1 MRYNRIDNLRAISI
15 ISMVLYHAAWDLV
28 FLYNFN
34 WPWYKSLAGFV
45 WQQSICWS
53 FILIS
58 GFCHSMSRKP
68 LKNAF
73 KVFLCG
79 LLVSLVTWIFTP
91 NIRITFGILTFLGSA
106 GIICSVLDKALA
118 KVNSFLGLSLS
129 IFLFGFCRNINIGS
143 LGFFNF
149 ELFKLPSALYSNYF
163 TSFLG
168 MPHKA
173 FYSTDYF
180 SLFPW
185 FFLYLS
191 GFYLHKILKVNN
203 RMSCLK
209 GKQLKAL
216 SFLSKNSLLIYL
228 LHQPLLSALFYLIF

>member
-1 MRYNRIDNLRAISI
+1 MRYNRIDNLRALSI

-34 WPWYKSLAGFV
+34 WSWYKGLPGFI

-68 LKNAF
+68 FRNASR
-73 KVFLCG
+73 VFLCG

-106 GIICSVLDKALA
+106 GILCSVFDKTLR
-118 KVNSFLGLSLS
+118 KVDSICGIILSMM
-129 IFLFGFCRNINIGS
+129 LFAFCRKINTGS

-149 ELFKLPSALYSNYF
+149 ELFRLSSDLYANYI
-163 TSFLG
+163 TAYLG
-168 MPHKA
+168 MPSKS
-173 FYSTDYF
+173 FYSSDYF

-185 FFLYLS
+185 IFLYLT
-191 GFYLHKILKVNN
+191 GFYLHKYFHKNN
-203 RMSCLK
+203 LMTILK
-209 GKQLKAL
+209 GKQHKTF